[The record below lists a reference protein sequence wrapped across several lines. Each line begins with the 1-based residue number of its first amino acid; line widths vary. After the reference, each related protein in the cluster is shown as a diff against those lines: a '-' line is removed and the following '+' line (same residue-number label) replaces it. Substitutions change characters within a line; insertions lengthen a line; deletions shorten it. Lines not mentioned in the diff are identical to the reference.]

1 MPRFWLSLRLSFLL
15 LVVVWVVLS
24 VNAGVQAAVPSEQLL
39 PGTTKGFLAAPD
51 IDLVRSKFNETQL
64 GGLVHDPVMQPF
76 IEDLKQQIGQKLE
89 QAGKRL
95 GVRWDDLEGVYGG
108 EVALALVQP
117 NPQDKNSHATV
128 LIVDITGKRQQA
140 DALLAK
146 IDAHQRA
153 AKAVRSSQ
161 KEAGVEI
168 TVYTRPAADD
178 LKAVQASYYFI
189 ADDQLVA
196 CDDLATIKGIIHRRG
211 GKGSDSLASV
221 AAFSAIMHRC
231 ASASPTA
238 CHVRWFVEPFGYAEA
253 ARAAQGG
260 RRKRGTDLLKI
271 LPGQGF
277 NAIQG
282 VGGHLYFATDQT
294 ELLHRT
300 YVYAP
305 PVVRKPGDTSRDKYN
320 LAMRMLDFPNSPAA
334 DGLEAPPWVPPDVAS
349 YLSFHWRM
357 KEAFHYSETLVDAII
372 GDKGAFQEIWLSL
385 KTDVNGPQIDIYT
398 GLLDHLGT
406 RATLLSDVRVPVDL
420 KSERLMALV
429 ELTNPQA
436 VAATVEKAFKKDPAA
451 KRRVFRGQ
459 TIWEIVQDE
468 GLAEEAELMIEG
480 AGFVSITDTA
490 KPQTEDEEAKRL
502 PNMAITVF
510 AGHLIVATHVDF
522 VQDLIAFAEQEKA
535 SDTLAQRGDYQ
546 RVRQALA
553 RLGAGHDSFRF
564 FTRTDESY
572 RATYELVRQGKL
584 PESETM
590 LARLLNALLGPVEEG
605 TVRKQEIDGSKLPDF
620 PLVQKYL
627 GPAGLFVQS
636 EDNGWWIVGCLL
648 RKEP

>member
-1 MPRFWLSLRLSFLL
+1 MPRYWLSLRQSVVFLL
-15 LVVVWVVLS
+15 ASWVILGHA
-24 VNAGVQAAVPSEQLL
+24 AGALAVVPSEQLL
-39 PGTTKGFLAAPD
+39 PSTTKGFIAAPD

-64 GGLVHDPVMQPF
+64 GALVHDPVMQPF

-95 GVRWDDLEGVYGG
+95 AVRWDDLEGVYGG

-128 LIVDITGKRQQA
+128 LVVDITGKRPQA

-146 IDAHQRA
+146 IDANQRA
-153 AKAVRSSQ
+153 AKATRTSQ

-168 TVYTRPAADD
+168 TAYTRPTADD
-178 LKAVQASYYFI
+178 PKVTQTAYYFI
-189 ADDQLVA
+189 AGDQLVA
-196 CDDLATIKGIIHRRG
+196 CDDLTTTQGIIHRLG
-211 GKGSDSLASV
+211 GKTQDSLASV
-221 AAFSAIMHRC
+221 AAFSDIMQRC
-231 ASASPTA
+231 ASASQTTY
-238 CHVRWFVEPFGYAEA
+238 HIRWFVEPFGYAEA

-305 PVVRKPGDTSRDKYN
+305 PVVRKAGDKSRDKYN

-334 DGLEAPPWVPPDVAS
+334 DGLEPPPWVLPEVGS

-385 KTDVNGPQIDIYT
+385 KTDVNGPQIDIYS

-406 RATLLSDVRVPVDL
+406 RATILSDVRVPVDL

-429 ELTNPQA
+429 EVTNPQA

-451 KRRVFRGQ
+451 KRRVFRDQ

-480 AGFVSITDTA
+480 AGFVSTTDTA
-490 KPQTEDEEAKRL
+490 RPRPDEEEAKRL

-522 VQDLIAFAEQEKA
+522 VQDLIVHAQQQPA
-535 SDTLAQRGDYQ
+535 DTLGQRADYQ
-546 RVRQALA
+546 RVREALT

-564 FTRTDESY
+564 FSRTDHSY

-584 PESETM
+584 PQSETM
-590 LARLLNALLGPVEEG
+590 LARLLNALMGPVEEG
-605 TVRKQEIDGSKLPDF
+605 TVRKQEIDGSKLPEF
-620 PLVQKYL
+620 SLVQKYL

-636 EDNGWWIVGCLL
+636 EENGWWIVGCLL
-648 RKEP
+648 KKEP

>member
-1 MPRFWLSLRLSFLL
+1 VGHTGGAWA
-15 LVVVWVVLS
+15 V
-24 VNAGVQAAVPSEQLL
+24 VPSEQLL
-39 PGTTKGFLAAPD
+39 PSTTKGFVAAPD

-64 GGLVHDPVMQPF
+64 GALVHDPVMQPF
-76 IEDLKQQIGQKLE
+76 LEDLKRQIGQKLE

-95 GVRWDDLEGVYGG
+95 GVRWEDLEGVYGG

-128 LIVDITGKRQQA
+128 LIVDITGKRPQA

-146 IDAHQRA
+146 IDANQRS

-168 TVYTRPAADD
+168 TVYTRPATEDP
-178 LKAVQASYYFI
+178 KATTAAYYI
-189 ADDQLVA
+189 LSGDQLVA
-196 CDDLATIKGIIHRRG
+196 CDDLATIKGVIHRLG
-211 GKGSDSLASV
+211 GKGNDSLASV
-221 AAFSAIMHRC
+221 AAFSETMQRC
-231 ASASPTA
+231 AAGSTTA
-238 CHVRWFVEPFGYAEA
+238 YHVRWFVEPFGYAEA

-271 LPGQGF
+271 LPSQGF

-282 VGGHLYFATDQT
+282 IGGHISFATDQT
-294 ELLHRT
+294 ELVHRT

-305 PVVRKPGDTSRDKYN
+305 PVVRKPGDKNHDKYN

-334 DGLEAPPWVPPDVAS
+334 DGLEPPPWVLPDIAS

-357 KEAFHYSETLVDAII
+357 KEAFNYSETLVDAII

-385 KTDVNGPQIDIYT
+385 KTDVNGPQIDIYS

-429 ELTNPQA
+429 ELTNPEA

-451 KRRVFRGQ
+451 KRRVFRDQ

-480 AGFVSITDTA
+480 AGFVSTTDTA
-490 KPQTEDEEAKRL
+490 KPRPEEEEAKRL

-522 VQDLIAFAEQEKA
+522 VQDLIVYAQQQAAGQ
-535 SDTLAQRGDYQ
+535 TLAQRADYQ
-546 RVRQALA
+546 RVRQALT

-605 TVRKQEIDGSKLPDF
+605 TVRKQEIDGSKLPEF

-636 EDNGWWIVGCLL
+636 EENGWWIVGCLL

>member
-1 MPRFWLSLRLSFLL
+1 MPRFWLSLRL
-15 LVVVWVVLS
+15 LVAATVASWMVW
-24 VNAGVQAAVPSEQLL
+24 GEAAAVRAVVPSEQLL
-39 PGTTKGFLAAPD
+39 PATTKGYLSALD
-51 IDLVRSKFNETQL
+51 IDLVRAKFNETQL
-64 GGLVHDPVMQPF
+64 GALVHDPVMQPF

-117 NPQDKNSHATV
+117 NPQDKSSHATV
-128 LIVDITGKRQQA
+128 LIVDITSKRPQA
-140 DALLAK
+140 EALLAK
-146 IDAHQRA
+146 IDANQRA
-153 AKAVRSSQ
+153 AKATRSSL
-161 KEAGVEI
+161 KEGGVEI
-168 TVYTRPAADD
+168 TGYTRPAGDD
-178 LKAVQASYYFI
+178 GKGAQASYYFI
-189 ADDQLVA
+189 AGDQLVA
-196 CDDLATIKGIIHRRG
+196 CDELATLKGIIHRLNN
-211 GKGSDSLASV
+211 KGQDSLASL
-221 AAFSAIMHRC
+221 AAFASIMKKC
-231 ASASPTA
+231 AAASDTPP
-238 CHVRWFVEPFGYAEA
+238 HLRWFVEPFGYAEA

-271 LPGQGF
+271 LPSQGF

-282 VGGHLYFATDQT
+282 VGGYLFFATDQT

-300 YVYAP
+300 CVYAP
-305 PVVRKPGDTSRDKYN
+305 PVVRKPGETSRDKYN
-320 LAMRMLDFPNSPAA
+320 LAMRMLDFPNSPSTE
-334 DGLEAPPWVPPDVAS
+334 GLEAPPWVMPEVAS

-420 KSERLMALV
+420 KSERLMALI
-429 ELTNPQA
+429 ELTNAEA

-451 KRRVFRGQ
+451 KRRVFQGQ
-459 TIWEIVQDE
+459 TIWEILQE
-468 GLAEEAELMIEG
+468 ESLAEEAELMIEG
-480 AGFVSITDTA
+480 AGFVSATDTA
-490 KPQTEDEEAKRL
+490 RPRPEDEEAKRL
-502 PNMAITVF
+502 PNMAITVY

-522 VQDLIAFAEQEKA
+522 VQDLIAFAQQA
-535 SDTLAQRGDYQ
+535 SGDTLARRTDYQ
-546 RVRQALA
+546 RVRQALV
-553 RLGAGHDSFRF
+553 RLGSGHDSFRF

-572 RATYELVRQGKL
+572 RATYELLRQGKL

-636 EDNGWWIVGCLL
+636 EEQGWWIVGCLL
-648 RKEP
+648 KKEP